1 MLYVLIKIILVWIT
15 HILERFNINPYGEE
29 AAYLTG
35 CIGQL
40 MFPKAKRFLC
50 KCHCK

>member
-1 MLYVLIKIILVWIT
+1 MSNLYNLFKTVS
-15 HILERFNINPYGEE
+15 EE

-35 CIGQL
+35 DIGQL

-50 KCHCK
+50 KCRCRK